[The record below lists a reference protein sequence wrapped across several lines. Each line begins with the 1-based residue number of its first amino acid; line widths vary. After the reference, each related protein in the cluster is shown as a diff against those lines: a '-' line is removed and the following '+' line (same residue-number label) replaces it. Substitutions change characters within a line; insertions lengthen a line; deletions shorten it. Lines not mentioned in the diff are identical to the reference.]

1 MAACPEPEETP
12 SPAPASPAFA
22 PEGRRRSH
30 KELVTELVF
39 RPLGGLLVSALLP
52 LGVPPVAVVAA
63 NGLVGLAAA
72 TAIAR
77 GDLIAGALLLQAK
90 TLLDNTDGRLARAA
104 GRPSALGRY
113 LDTEVDLLVNGALFA
128 ALGYETGSYV
138 LAVAGLLALTLV
150 LSADFNADVLYRRA
164 RGEQVVT
171 QPSAEDEGAL
181 ARALAAV
188 YGVVYAPQD
197 RLFQRLSR
205 RRLERVGPADPHA
218 SVVLAYNDRA
228 TVAVLQRPGDRG
240 GPCQPRALD
249 AARRTRGVPR
259 RGTAARVPVAH
270 PRRSGLPAAAAA
282 STRDVG
288 PQGPRRRRVGRCAF
302 RSSAQPRPSRG
313 RRSHLRSPRRG

>member
-12 SPAPASPAFA
+12 SPAPASPALA

-52 LGVPPVAVVAA
+52 LGIPPVAVVAA

-90 TLLDNTDGRLARAA
+90 TLLDNTDGQLARAA

-113 LDTEVDLLVNGALFA
+113 LDTEVDLLVNAALFA

-138 LAVAGLLALTLV
+138 LAVVGLLALTFV

-197 RLFQRLSR
+197 RLFQGLSR

-228 TVAVLQRPGDRG
+228 TVAVLANLGLSTQLAVLGVCLAAG
-240 GPCQPRALD
+240 QPRVYLWLTLVALACLPLLQLRRETLARRALD
-249 AARRTRGVPR
+249 GAA
-259 RGTAARVPVAH
+259 
-270 PRRSGLPAAAAA
+270 
-282 STRDVG
+282 
-288 PQGPRRRRVGRCAF
+288 
-302 RSSAQPRPSRG
+302 
-313 RRSHLRSPRRG
+313 

>member
-12 SPAPASPAFA
+12 SPAPASPALA

-72 TAIAR
+72 AAIAR

-90 TLLDNTDGRLARAA
+90 TLLARAA

-113 LDTEVDLLVNGALFA
+113 LDTEVDLLVNAALFA
-128 ALGYETGSYV
+128 ALGYATGSYV

-171 QPSAEDEGAL
+171 QPSAEDEGVL
-181 ARALAAV
+181 ARALAAF

-197 RLFQRLSR
+197 RLFQGLSR

-228 TVAVLQRPGDRG
+228 TVAVLANLGLSTQLAVLGVCLAAG
-240 GPCQPRALD
+240 QPRVYLWLTLVALACLPLLQLRREALARRALD
-249 AARRTRGVPR
+249 GAA
-259 RGTAARVPVAH
+259 
-270 PRRSGLPAAAAA
+270 
-282 STRDVG
+282 
-288 PQGPRRRRVGRCAF
+288 
-302 RSSAQPRPSRG
+302 
-313 RRSHLRSPRRG
+313 